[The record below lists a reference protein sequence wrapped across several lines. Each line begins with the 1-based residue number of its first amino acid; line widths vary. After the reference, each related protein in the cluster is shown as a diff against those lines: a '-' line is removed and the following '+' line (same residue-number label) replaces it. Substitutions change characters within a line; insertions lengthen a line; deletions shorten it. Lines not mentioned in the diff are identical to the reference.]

1 MLLVNSAKGIGV
13 VLLMGAAAVIA
24 SHAQTFT
31 TLVKFNGTNGANPL
45 AGLVQGTDGSLYGTT
60 DSGGTSSACGCGTIF
75 KVTRAGA
82 LTTLHN
88 FTGPDGAGP
97 DGALIQASNGSF
109 YGTTASGGASYGGY
123 GTVFKITPA
132 GTLTTLHSFD
142 STDGANPN
150 AGLVQATDG
159 SFYGTT
165 TTGGANGDG
174 GTIFRIT
181 PGGTLTTLHSF
192 AGPGPDGAGPFALTQ
207 ASNGSFYGTTGNGG
221 TFDYFCNG
229 CGTIFKITPAG
240 AFTTL
245 YSFTGGTGGYNPLAG
260 LVQATNGSLYGTT
273 AYGGISGD
281 PALCQSGCGTIFSMT
296 PGGTLT
302 TLYTLC
308 AEINC
313 TDGAYPY
320 AGLIQATD
328 RNLYGTTLGG
338 GVTGSSYTYGTVF
351 KITPSGAL
359 TVLHSFDGTDG
370 SFATAGLLQATDG
383 NFYGTTYFGGLDL
396 CSGFNGCGTVF
407 SLSVGL
413 GPFVKTLPTSGKVGA
428 SVKILGTN
436 LTGATNVTF
445 NGTAAAFTLLS
456 PSLITTNVPTGA
468 TTGTVQAVTP
478 GGTLSSNVA
487 FLVRP

>member
-1 MLLVNSAKGIGV
+1 
-13 VLLMGAAAVIA
+13 
-24 SHAQTFT
+24 
-31 TLVKFNGTNGANPL
+31 
-45 AGLVQGTDGSLYGTT
+45 
-60 DSGGTSSACGCGTIF
+60 
-75 KVTRAGA
+75 
-82 LTTLHN
+82 
-88 FTGPDGAGP
+88 
-97 DGALIQASNGSF
+97 
-109 YGTTASGGASYGGY
+109 
-123 GTVFKITPA
+123 
-132 GTLTTLHSFD
+132 
-142 STDGANPN
+142 
-150 AGLVQATDG
+150 VQAADG

-165 TTGGANGDG
+165 TYGGANGDW
-174 GTIFRIT
+174 GTVFRIT

-192 AGPGPDGAGPFALTQ
+192 AGPDGTDPFALTQ

-221 TFDYFCNG
+221 TYDYFCNG

-245 YSFTGGTGGYNPLAG
+245 YSFTGGTDGYNPLAG

-383 NFYGTTYFGGLDL
+383 NFYGTTSQFGATD
-396 CSGFNGCGTVF
+396 CCGTIF
-407 SLSVGL
+407 RLSVGL
-413 GPFVKTLPTSGKVGA
+413 GPFVKTLPTSGEVGTL
-428 SVKILGTN
+428 VRILGTN
-436 LTGATNVTF
+436 LTGVASVTF
-445 NGTAAAFTLLS
+445 NGTAAMFTAVS

-468 TTGTVQAVTP
+468 TTGTLRVVTA